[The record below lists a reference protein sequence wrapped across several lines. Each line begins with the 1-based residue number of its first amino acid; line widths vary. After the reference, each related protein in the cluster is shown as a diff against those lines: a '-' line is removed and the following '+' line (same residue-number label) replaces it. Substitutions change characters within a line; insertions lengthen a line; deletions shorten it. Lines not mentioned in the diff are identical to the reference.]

1 MSKCPNHHHHHH
13 KWRKIWRR
21 VFQVSLVVLF
31 IILLIVL
38 ITWAILHPHKP
49 RFTLQDATV
58 YVFNASAIPSLL
70 TSTIQVTVSSHNPND
85 NIAIY
90 YDRLDIYATYQD
102 QQITLTTSIPPT
114 YEDTK
119 DANVWSPI
127 LSGISVPIS
136 PYHAAAL
143 TQDQDHGF
151 VTLMIKLSGRV
162 RWRVGSFT
170 SGGYHIFVNC
180 PAYITFGSKSTGIAV
195 GNNAVKYQLMQACS
209 VNV

>member
-1 MSKCPNHHHHHH
+1 MSKCPHHHSGH

-21 VFQVSLVVLF
+21 VFKVSLVVLF

-58 YVFNASAIPSLL
+58 YAFNASANPSLL
-70 TSTIQVTVSSHNPND
+70 TSTFQVTISSRNPND

-90 YDRLDIYATYQD
+90 YDRLDCYATYQD
-102 QQITLTTSIPPT
+102 QQITLSTGLPPT
-114 YEDTK
+114 YEDTNSV
-119 DANVWSPI
+119 NVWSPF
-127 LSGISVPIS
+127 LSGVSVPIS
-136 PYHAAAL
+136 PYYAAAL
-143 TQDQDHGF
+143 SQDQNHGY
-151 VTLMIKLSGRV
+151 VILTIKLSGRV

-195 GNNAVKYQLMQACS
+195 GNNAVKYQLMKACD